1 LMHADEKG
9 NDLSGKT
16 DQLFS
21 CEDDFASFE
30 EVSFKYPKVNEVH
43 FETLDQYK
51 KLMEICSSDSDMA
64 PIFIKDLDGTLHM
77 LHQINLEGV
86 ENLKGYALVYI
97 GKPDIH

>member
-1 LMHADEKG
+1 
-9 NDLSGKT
+9 
-16 DQLFS
+16 
-21 CEDDFASFE
+21 
-30 EVSFKYPKVNEVH
+30 
-43 FETLDQYK
+43 
-51 KLMEICSSDSDMA
+51 MEICSSDSDMA